1 MCIRD
6 RAWDGELSSHPGER
20 LYRNLIGGAVERL
33 LSDTDEVLSQRV
45 RIGRAQDT
53 TRRCV

>member
-1 MCIRD
+1 
-6 RAWDGELSSHPGER
+6 
-20 LYRNLIGGAVERL
+20 VERL

-53 TRRCV
+53 TRLERLFFAELERSLRKHHGG